1 MGCCL
6 RKLDDDYP
14 IEGKLPNNRVS
25 SRGNDYRLPIT
36 DREKLSQSAPCK
48 YLLLLFQISFS
59 FFLNKKYISILF
71 FRHVY

>member
-59 FFLNKKYISILF
+59 FFFNEKYISILF